1 MPTRPSLALLTLL
14 TLAGAAA
21 ADEVADARQALARFG
36 GVVLARGEVHLEV
49 TMGDDG
55 VRIYPMD
62 RQGAPAALYTMGGEV
77 VIRAGEIVRRRLPL
91 TFVFGSEGGPGH
103 LAGVGDLTGVADDR
117 YQLEFALT
125 GFPDVADADLTGRL
139 PFRRTPPHRP

>member
-77 VIRAGEIVRRRLPL
+77 VIRAGERISAPGAPELRAAVDGKLLFPKRPARDAQGRALGTLPTDICHIVQPL
-91 TFVFGSEGGPGH
+91 AQDP
-103 LAGVGDLTGVADDR
+103 A
-117 YQLEFALT
+117 ALW
-125 GFPDVADADLTGRL
+125 G
-139 PFRRTPPHRP
+139 